1 MEISVFLAKFL
12 GLYIFLMSM
21 PLLISPH
28 MVRGRYESFLSSD
41 DAVMKLAGIVTVLLG
56 SFLVILHN
64 LWVWDWRLLITLT
77 AWVVLIEGITI
88 VYFPAHSRS
97 AFRRLAQKVPM
108 IISGSIGLAVSLV
121 LIFMGFFQHMP
132 DA

>member
-1 MEISVFLAKFL
+1 MEISQFLAKFL
-12 GLYIFLMSM
+12 GLYIFLMAL

-28 MVRGRYESFLSSD
+28 VIRGRYESFLSD

-64 LWVWDWRLLITLT
+64 VWVLDWRLLVTLT
-77 AWVVLIEGITI
+77 SWVVLIEGITI

-97 AFRRLAQKVPM
+97 IFRRLAQKVPM
-108 IISGSIGLAVSLV
+108 IISGSIGLTISLI

-132 DA
+132 AA